1 MPPDYSRKCFERKF
15 MFLMVSESI
24 DNGTQMFFKIN
35 FLTISHNSQENI
47 SAGVSFFNK
56 VTYLHPATLLK
67 QRPKNRCF
75 PVNFA
80 KIFKNKLFREYPA
93 DHPL

>member
-1 MPPDYSRKCFERKF
+1 
-15 MFLMVSESI
+15 MFLMVSKSI

-47 SAGVSFFNK
+47 PAGVSFFNK
-56 VTYLHPATLLK
+56 VTDLHPATLLK
-67 QRPKNRCF
+67 QTQEQVFSCEF
-75 PVNFA
+75 C

-93 DHPL
+93 GHPL